1 MAISKKKGDVPL
13 IAWWFSIE
21 IDGLPILNNH
31 MVSSFPGFPP
41 HVPHVL
47 SPHES
52 HGRAEGLAVA
62 QGTQQA
68 VERDQVGL
76 QAPEVTGW
84 L

>member
-1 MAISKKKGDVPL
+1 MISR
-13 IAWWFSIE
+13 IS
-21 IDGLPILNNH
+21 
-31 MVSSFPGFPP
+31 P

>member
-1 MAISKKKGDVPL
+1 MVI
-13 IAWWFSIE
+13 FSIE

-31 MVSSFPGFPP
+31 IGTMISRISP
-41 HVPHVL
+41 HVPQVL

-52 HGRAEGLAVA
+52 HGRAEGLAIA